1 MVLHGGLCLCFRA
14 SSPDTKSEKSSA
26 TQLTNLSSATMATS
40 MAYRGRKK
48 ANKNAPEAFLSIQLE
63 KVGISLRKADKL
75 VLVSPASLQE
85 AVSSIILRAAL
96 DFGAKTTFR
105 LIVASDAVS
114 RLDAE
119 RVHQE
124 EDGSGQCAAQ
134 RRQNGRGQEVT
145 WLAMYIY
152 S

>member
-1 MVLHGGLCLCFRA
+1 MFVRGRA

-63 KVGISLRKADKL
+63 KVRTSL
-75 VLVSPASLQE
+75 ST
-85 AVSSIILRAAL
+85 AVKSSSFLSSTVKKPVYLRATL
-96 DFGAKTTFR
+96 DFDAKTTFR

-124 EDGSGQCAAQ
+124 EDRSGQRAAQ

-145 WLAMYIY
+145 LLAMY